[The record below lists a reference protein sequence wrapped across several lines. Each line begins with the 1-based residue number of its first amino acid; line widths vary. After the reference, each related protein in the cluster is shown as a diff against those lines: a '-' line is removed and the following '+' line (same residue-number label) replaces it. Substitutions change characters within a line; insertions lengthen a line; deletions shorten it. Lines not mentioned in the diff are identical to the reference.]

1 MERKVATSGVDYHAP
16 MRLPRLFDASLYSI
30 CLVVLLAALADL
42 AWLHRLAPVDA
53 SLSDA
58 LIRLRAASRTPD
70 PSIVVVD
77 IDDRSLGVMA
87 DRVGR
92 FPWPRS
98 VYGEVLLEMQRQGAA
113 AVVMDVELYEPDVIR
128 PEQALVLNEAIAGS
142 TNTFFPIRLLE
153 RVNDEEGVRLAEFA
167 ELLALA
173 APPGANPDARAPMQL
188 PFVLDPSAWS
198 RTGLINYLED
208 ADGIGRR
215 YWLYRDVGGWRI
227 PSLPARV
234 ATSLGYRLPAGDSF
248 RLDWFRGNSPHRQVA
263 FADLYD
269 DLDRGAR
276 KRPTDEFANAI
287 VVVGSSSNHLRDFR
301 ATPVGSLLPG
311 VEILATAIDNL
322 KNGEQ
327 LRETAGSVPYLLVL
341 LLFLPLL
348 LALQRRWNLLQILA
362 VLVSATLVLLGG
374 AWFALGRSLLLPVA
388 APLVFAWLFFFLAAL
403 RAYLKEQ
410 RAKEQ
415 RERVLSRFLDPR
427 LVKSLVAEGV
437 KLEDIKSETRTIT
450 ILFSDIRGF
459 TSLSESRP
467 AEEVVAMLNRYLSMQ
482 TERVFHHGGTLD
494 KFIGDAIMAFWNA
507 PTDDA
512 DHAVHAVACALD
524 MVETLA
530 RFNASNAASGIDLDI
545 GIGLHTGPAV
555 VGFVGSQRKLEY
567 TAIGDTVN
575 LGSRLEGE
583 TKGRTRILVSAATR
597 DACGDAFRF
606 TDFGTVTVKGRQ
618 ASVQVFAPAKPGA
631 SAEAA

>member
-1 MERKVATSGVDYHAP
+1 MATSGVDYHAP
-16 MRLPRLFDASLYSI
+16 MRVPRLLDASLYSI
-30 CLVVLLAALADL
+30 CLAVLLVALADL
-42 AWLHRLAPVDA
+42 AWLHRLAPLEA
-53 SLSDA
+53 GLSDA
-58 LIRLRAASRTPD
+58 MIRLRATSRAAD
-70 PSIVVVD
+70 PTIVVVD
-77 IDDRSLGVMA
+77 IDDRSLAVMA

-98 VYGEVLLEMQRQGAA
+98 VYGEVLLALNLQGAR
-113 AVVMDVELYEPDVIR
+113 AVVMDVELYEPDRIR
-128 PEQALVLNEAIAGS
+128 PEQDLVLNEALSGS

-167 ELLALA
+167 DVLALSA
-173 APPGANPDARAPMQL
+173 SPGADPAARAPMQL
-188 PFVLDPSAWS
+188 PFVLDPPAWS
-198 RTGLINYLED
+198 RTGLINYVED

-215 YWLYRDVGGWRI
+215 YWLYREVGGWRI

-234 ATSLGYRLPAGDSF
+234 AAALGYRLPAGDSF

-263 FADLYD
+263 FVDLYE
-269 DLDRGAR
+269 DLDRAAR
-276 KRPTDEFANAI
+276 KRPADEFQDAI
-287 VVVGSSSNHLRDFR
+287 VIIGSSSNHLRDFR
-301 ATPVGSLLPG
+301 ATPVSSLLPG

-322 KNGEQ
+322 KNGER
-327 LRETAGSVPYLLVL
+327 LRETAGSAPYLLVL

-362 VLVSATLVLLGG
+362 LLVGATLALLGC
-374 AWFALGRSLLLPVA
+374 AYFALGRSLLLPVA

-415 RERVLSRFLDPR
+415 REMVLSRFLDPR
-427 LVKSLVAEGV
+427 LVKDLVAEGV

-450 ILFSDIRGF
+450 VLFSDIRGF
-459 TSLSESRP
+459 TPLSESRP
-467 AEEVVAMLNRYLSMQ
+467 AEEVVALLNRYLSMQ

-507 PTDDA
+507 PTGDA
-512 DHAVHAVACALD
+512 DHAEHAVACALD

-530 RFNASNAASGIDLDI
+530 RFNASNAESGIELDI
-545 GIGLHTGPAV
+545 GIGLHTGHAV

-597 DACGDAFRF
+597 YACGNAFRF

-618 ASVQVFAPAKPGA
+618 APVQVFAPAPATPGT

>member
-1 MERKVATSGVDYHAP
+1 LEWKVATSGVDYHAP

-128 PEQALVLNEAIAGS
+128 PEQDLVLNEASRAALTRSSDPPAGTRRRQS
-142 TNTFFPIRLLE
+142 
-153 RVNDEEGVRLAEFA
+153 VGSGSCGGAESA
-167 ELLALA
+167 RCLGDPNAR
-173 APPGANPDARAPMQL
+173 PDAAASS
-188 PFVLDPSAWS
+188 PSIGVS
-198 RTGLINYLED
+198 RTGLINYVRTRM
-208 ADGIGRR
+208 AGRR
-215 YWLYRDVGGWRI
+215 WLPGKSAAGGPR
-227 PSLPARV
+227 PARR
-234 ATSLGYRLPAGDSF
+234 AALGYPPPGRLI
-248 RLDWFRGNSPHRQVA
+248 RLDFGGQWPAPAVPRLRRSRCLAQRPRTSSRRIAVLGCRRITCA
-263 FADLYD
+263 IFAPP
-269 DLDRGAR
+269 RR
-276 KRPTDEFANAI
+276 
-287 VVVGSSSNHLRDFR
+287 H
-301 ATPVGSLLPG
+301 LLPG
-311 VEILATAIDNL
+311 RDPRHRDRQSEERRA
-322 KNGEQ
+322 
-327 LRETAGSVPYLLVL
+327 LRDGRRPHRSVALRAAPGAAAALN
-341 LLFLPLL
+341 PL
-348 LALQRRWNLLQILA
+348 QTC
-362 VLVSATLVLLGG
+362 VLVGAALALLGG

-450 ILFSDIRGF
+450 VLFSDIRGF

-482 TERVFHHGGTLD
+482 TERVFHTAARSTSSSAMPSWPSGTRPRTTRNTPSTPSPVRSTWWQRWRD
-494 KFIGDAIMAFWNA
+494 STRATPNQASSW
-507 PTDDA
+507 
-512 DHAVHAVACALD
+512 
-524 MVETLA
+524 TLA
-530 RFNASNAASGIDLDI
+530 LGCTRAPRSSVSWARNANSNTPRSG
-545 GIGLHTGPAV
+545 T
-555 VGFVGSQRKLEY
+555 Q
-567 TAIGDTVN
+567 
-575 LGSRLEGE
+575 
-583 TKGRTRILVSAATR
+583 
-597 DACGDAFRF
+597 
-606 TDFGTVTVKGRQ
+606 
-618 ASVQVFAPAKPGA
+618 
-631 SAEAA
+631 

>member
-1 MERKVATSGVDYHAP
+1 VASSGVDYHAP
-16 MRLPRLFDASLYSI
+16 MRVPRLLDASLYSI
-30 CLVVLLAALADL
+30 CLAVLLAALADL
-42 AWLHRLAPVDA
+42 AWLHWLAPVDA
-53 SLSDA
+53 GLSDA
-58 LIRLRAASRTPD
+58 MIRLRSASRRAD

-77 IDDRSLGVMA
+77 IDDRSLAVMA

-98 VYGEVLLEMQRQGAA
+98 VYGEVLLELNRQGAR
-113 AVVMDVELYEPDVIR
+113 AVVMDVELYEPDGVR
-128 PEQALVLNEAIAGS
+128 PEQDLVLNEALAGS

-153 RVNDEEGVRLAEFA
+153 RISDEEGVRLADFA
-167 ELLALA
+167 AVLALSA
-173 APPGANPDARAPMQL
+173 SPSADPEGRAPMQL
-188 PFVLDPSAWS
+188 PFVLDQAAWS
-198 RTGLINYLED
+198 RTGLVNYAED

-215 YWLYRDVGGWRI
+215 YWLYREVGGWRI

-234 ATSLGYRLPAGDSF
+234 ATALGHPLPVGDSF
-248 RLDWFRGNSPHRQVA
+248 RLDWFRGASPHAQVA

-269 DLDRGAR
+269 DLDRVSR
-276 KRPTDEFANAI
+276 SRPANEFEGKI
-287 VVVGSSSNHLRDFR
+287 VIIGSSSNHLRDFR
-301 ATPVGSLLPG
+301 ATPVSSLLPG

-322 KNGEQ
+322 KNGER

-362 VLVSATLVLLGG
+362 ILVTATLTLLGC
-374 AWFALGRSLLLPVA
+374 AYFALGRSVLLPVA
-388 APLVFAWLFFFLAAL
+388 APLVFAWIFFFLAAL

-427 LVKSLVAEGV
+427 LVKELVAEGV

-450 ILFSDIRGF
+450 VLFSDIRGF

-467 AEEVVAMLNRYLSMQ
+467 AEAVVELLNRYLSMQ

-507 PTDDA
+507 PTDDTE
-512 DHAVHAVACALD
+512 HAKHAVACALD
-524 MVETLA
+524 MVTTLA
-530 RFNASNAASGIDLDI
+530 QFNASNAESGIELDI

-597 DACGDAFRF
+597 EACGDAFRF
-606 TDFGTVTVKGRQ
+606 TDFGSVTVKGRQ
-618 ASVQVFAPAKPGA
+618 ASVQVFAPGPATPGTN
-631 SAEAA
+631 AEAA

>member
-1 MERKVATSGVDYHAP
+1 VANSGVDYHAP
-16 MRLPRLFDASLYSI
+16 MRSPRRLDASLYWI
-30 CLVVLLAALADL
+30 CGAMLLAALADL
-42 AWLHRLAPVDA
+42 TWLHRLAPADA
-53 SLSDA
+53 GLSDA
-58 LIRLRAASRTPD
+58 LTRARAAARSAD
-70 PSIVVVD
+70 PEIVVID
-77 IDDRSLGVMA
+77 IDDRSLAMMA

-98 VYGEVLLEMQRQGAA
+98 VYGEVLLELQRQGVR
-113 AVVMDVELYEPDVIR
+113 AVVMDVELYEPDQVR
-128 PEQALVLNEAIAGS
+128 PEHDAILNEALADS

-153 RVNDEEGVRLAEFA
+153 RVNDQEGVRIADFA
-167 ELLALA
+167 DVLALA
-173 APPGANPDARAPMQL
+173 ASPGADPESRAPMQL
-188 PFVLDPSAWS
+188 PFVLDRSAWS
-198 RTGLINYLED
+198 RTGLINYSED
-208 ADGIGRR
+208 TDGVGRR
-215 YWLYRDVGGWRI
+215 YALYREVGGWRI

-234 ATSLGYRLPAGDSF
+234 AAALGYALPAGDSF
-248 RLDWFRGNSPHRQVA
+248 RIDWFHGNTPHQRVA
-263 FADLYD
+263 FADLYE
-269 DLDRGAR
+269 DLDRSAR
-276 KRPTDEFANAI
+276 ARPADEFKDRI
-287 VVVGSSSNHLRDFR
+287 VIIGSSANHLRDFR
-301 ATPVGSLLPG
+301 ATPVGTLVPG

-322 KNGEQ
+322 KNGER
-327 LRETAGSVPYLLVL
+327 LREAPGFVPYLLLGLLFAL
-341 LLFLPLL
+341 LLF
-348 LALQRRWNLLQILA
+348 ALQRRWNLLRILA
-362 VLVSATLVLLGG
+362 LLATATLLLLGG
-374 AWFALGRSLLLPVA
+374 AYFAVGKSVLVPVA
-388 APLVFAWLFFFLAAL
+388 SPLVFAWLFFLLSAL

-415 RERVLSRFLDPR
+415 RERVLLRFLDPR
-427 LVKSLVAEGV
+427 LVKNLVAEGV

-450 ILFSDIRGF
+450 VLFSDIRGF

-467 AEEVVAMLNRYLSMQ
+467 AEEVVALLNRYLGMQ

-512 DHAVHAVACALD
+512 QHAEHAVACALD

-530 RFNASNAASGIDLDI
+530 RFNAETLDSGIALDI

-583 TKGRTRILVSAATR
+583 TKGRTRILVSSATR
-597 DACGDAFRF
+597 EACGNAFRF
-606 TDFGTVTVKGRQ
+606 TDFGSVTVKGRQ
-618 ASVQVFAPAKPGA
+618 APVQVFAPAAPGS